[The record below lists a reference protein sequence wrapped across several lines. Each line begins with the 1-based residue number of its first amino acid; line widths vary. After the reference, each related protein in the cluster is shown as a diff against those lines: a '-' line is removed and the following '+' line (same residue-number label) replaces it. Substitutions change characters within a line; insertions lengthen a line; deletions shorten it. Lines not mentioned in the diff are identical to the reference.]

1 MKVFKLHEYVEPKVR
16 VSAGAAWMDDNKPD
30 WFTGITDPKTHNAE
44 KCILCQLAEIKS
56 YSKARNRFRLTS
68 EEAVLFG
75 FDKMLVLNKERT
87 ACIEGDEVYAT
98 LDALWMDEV
107 TARLELVSSS

>member
-1 MKVFKLHEYVEPKVR
+1 MKVFKLHEYVEPKIR

-30 WFTGITDPKTHNAE
+30 WFESITDPKTHDDE
-44 KCILCQLAEIKS
+44 KCILCQLAEMRN
-56 YSKARNRFRLTS
+56 YSAARHIFRLTS

-87 ACIEGDEVYAT
+87 ACIEDDEVYAI

-107 TARLELVSSS
+107 TTRLQLISS